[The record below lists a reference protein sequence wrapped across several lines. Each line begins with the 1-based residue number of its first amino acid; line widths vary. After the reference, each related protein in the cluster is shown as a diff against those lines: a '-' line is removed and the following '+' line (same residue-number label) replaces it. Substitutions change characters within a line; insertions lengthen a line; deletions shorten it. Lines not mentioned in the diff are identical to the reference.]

1 MAPCVLRSCINM
13 SQAISWSKAVLFLK
27 RGNMTACRSPP
38 GFRSCHSYGQPKL
51 SPQEVSSILRI
62 NEVSYDVS
70 TSSIRAYD
78 ANQLSSNIPIE
89 DRICVARCRY
99 TTGMLFGVFD
109 GHGGPDVAE
118 LVSQRLFDYIAL
130 TLLPIPILRDLIESD
145 SNFYG
150 KLTETYSE
158 TDLSPKLMEIHEN
171 SLRKYAIEILE
182 SQSES
187 FDFEMQNALS
197 RAFLKLDSDL
207 SEEIREAAHED
218 MDLLAMAIMG
228 ACACVAHIDGSHLHI
243 ATSGDCRAV
252 LGIMS
257 DANKW
262 ICKPLC
268 LEHNTDNVDE
278 MRRILSEHP
287 KSEMNT
293 VIKNERLLG
302 QLAPLRAF
310 GDYPYKWKTA
320 LQKKL
325 LLPVFGSGIIPPN
338 YYSPPYLTA
347 RPEVFHHH
355 LTARDKFLIVATD
368 GLWEQM
374 LPHKVV
380 KFVGEHMSGK
390 QTLDLLRLPRKQ
402 MRLEEINEILMQRH
416 IGLSKKPIDTN
427 ASTHLIRNALGR
439 TEYGVEHSRL
449 SAMLSLPDDMV
460 RNFRDDI
467 SVIVVYFDT
476 DYLRHSPAE

>member
-1 MAPCVLRSCINM
+1 
-13 SQAISWSKAVLFLK
+13 
-27 RGNMTACRSPP
+27 
-38 GFRSCHSYGQPKL
+38 
-51 SPQEVSSILRI
+51 
-62 NEVSYDVS
+62 
-70 TSSIRAYD
+70 
-78 ANQLSSNIPIE
+78 
-89 DRICVARCRY
+89 
-99 TTGMLFGVFD
+99 MLFGVFD
-109 GHGGPDVAE
+109 GHGGPDIAE
-118 LVSQRLFDYIAL
+118 IVSQRLFDYIAL
-130 TLLPIPILRDLIESD
+130 TLLPLSILRELVETN
-145 SNFYG
+145 SNFCE
-150 KLTETYSE
+150 KLTETYTE
-158 TDLSPKLMEIHEN
+158 TNLSPKLLQIHN
-171 SLRKYAIEILE
+171 SSLRRYAIEILE
-182 SQSES
+182 SHEQASAY
-187 FDFEMQNALS
+187 DFQMQHALS
-197 RAFLKLDSDL
+197 QAFLKLDSDL
-207 SEEIREAAHED
+207 SREAQEMAPRD
-218 MDLLAMAIMG
+218 MEMLAASIMG
-228 ACACVAHIDGSHLHI
+228 ACACVAHVDGSHLHL

-252 LGIMS
+252 LGILS

-262 ICKPLC
+262 ICKPLGT
-268 LEHNTDNVDE
+268 EHNTDNVDE

-310 GDYPYKWKTA
+310 GDFPYKWKTA

-325 LLPVFGSGIIPPN
+325 LLPAFGSGIIPPN
-338 YYSPPYLTA
+338 YHSPPYLTA
-347 RPEVFHHH
+347 QPEVFHHH
-355 LTARDKFLIVATD
+355 LTARDRFLILATD

-390 QTLDLLRLPRKQ
+390 QTLDLLKLPRKH
-402 MRLEEINEILMQRH
+402 MKLEEINEILMQRH
-416 IGLSKKPIDTN
+416 IGLSKKPTDGN

-476 DYLRHSPAE
+476 DYLRQSPAE

>member
-1 MAPCVLRSCINM
+1 M
-13 SQAISWSKAVLFLK
+13 
-27 RGNMTACRSPP
+27 
-38 GFRSCHSYGQPKL
+38 
-51 SPQEVSSILRI
+51 EV
-62 NEVSYDVS
+62 N
-70 TSSIRAYD
+70 TSSVRSFD

-89 DRICVARCRY
+89 DRICVARCRF

-109 GHGGPDVAE
+109 GHGGPDIAE
-118 LVSQRLFDYIAL
+118 IVSQRLFDYIAL
-130 TLLPIPILRDLIESD
+130 TLLPVSILKELVESNT
-145 SNFYG
+145 NFCG
-150 KLTETYSE
+150 KLTETF
-158 TDLSPKLMEIHEN
+158 TDISLSPKLERIHN
-171 SLRKYAIEILE
+171 TSLRRYAIEILE
-182 SQSES
+182 SQGES
-187 FDFEMQNALS
+187 FDFQMQDALS
-197 RAFLKLDSDL
+197 QAFLKLDGDL
-207 SEEIREAAHED
+207 SREIQEMAPRD
-218 MDLLAMAIMG
+218 MEMLAMAIMG
-228 ACACVAHIDGSHLHI
+228 ACACVAHIDGSHLHL

-252 LGIMS
+252 LGILS

-262 ICKPLC
+262 ICKPLGS
-268 LEHNTDNVDE
+268 EHNTDNVDE
-278 MRRILSEHP
+278 MRRVLSEHP

-310 GDYPYKWKTA
+310 GDFPYKWKSA

-325 LLPVFGSGIIPPN
+325 LLPAFGSGIMPPN
-338 YYSPPYLTA
+338 YYTPPYLTA
-347 RPEVFHHH
+347 KPEVFHHH
-355 LTARDKFLIVATD
+355 LTARDRFLIIATD

-390 QTLDLLRLPRKQ
+390 QTLDLLKLPRKH
-402 MRLEEINEILMQRH
+402 MKLEEINEILMQRH
-416 IGLSKKPIDTN
+416 IGLSKKPIDGN

-449 SAMLSLPDDMV
+449 SAMLSLPEDMV

>member
-1 MAPCVLRSCINM
+1 MA
-13 SQAISWSKAVLFLK
+13 K
-27 RGNMTACRSPP
+27 CR
-38 GFRSCHSYGQPKL
+38 F
-51 SPQEVSSILRI
+51 
-62 NEVSYDVS
+62 
-70 TSSIRAYD
+70 
-78 ANQLSSNIPIE
+78 
-89 DRICVARCRY
+89 

-109 GHGGPDVAE
+109 GHGGPDVAD

-130 TLLPIPILRDLIESD
+130 TLLPFPILRELVETNTDLC
-145 SNFYG
+145 G
-150 KLTETYSE
+150 KLTETLIGSHI
-158 TDLSPKLMEIHEN
+158 SPKNLQIHN
-171 SLRKYAIEILE
+171 SSLRRYAIEILE
-182 SQSES
+182 SQEEASA
-187 FDFEMQNALS
+187 FDFQMQHALS
-197 RAFLKLDSDL
+197 QAFVKLDEDL
-207 SEEIREAAHED
+207 SREIQEFAPKD
-218 MDLLAMAIMG
+218 MDLLAASIMG
-228 ACACVAHIDGSHLHI
+228 ACACVAHVDGSHLHL
-243 ATSGDCRAV
+243 ANSGDCRSV
-252 LGIMS
+252 LGILS

-262 ICKPLC
+262 ICKPLGN
-268 LEHNTDNVDE
+268 EHNTDNVDE

-310 GDYPYKWKTA
+310 GDFPYKWKNA

-325 LLPVFGSGIIPPN
+325 LLPAFGSGIIPPN
-338 YYSPPYLTA
+338 YYTPPYLTA

-355 LTARDKFLIVATD
+355 LTARDRFLIIATD

-390 QTLDLLRLPRKQ
+390 QTLDLLKLPRKH
-402 MRLEEINEILMQRH
+402 MKLEEINEILMQRH

-449 SAMLSLPDDMV
+449 SAMLSLPDDLV

-476 DYLRHSPAE
+476 EYLRVSPAD

>member
-1 MAPCVLRSCINM
+1 MAPCVLRSCI
-13 SQAISWSKAVLFLK
+13 SVAQAISWSKSVLLK
-27 RGNMTACRSPP
+27 GIMTACRSPP
-38 GFRSCHSYGQPKL
+38 NFRRCHSYGVPKL

-62 NEVSYDVS
+62 NEASYEVNVSSV
-70 TSSIRAYD
+70 RAFD

-109 GHGGPDVAE
+109 GHGGPAVAE
-118 LVSQRLFDYIAL
+118 IISQRLFDYIAL
-130 TLLPIPILRDLIESD
+130 TLLPVSILRELVESNT
-145 SNFYG
+145 NFYG
-150 KLTETYSE
+150 KLTETLTE
-158 TDLSPKLMEIHEN
+158 TSLPPKLQQIHNN
-171 SLRKYAIEILE
+171 SLKKYAVEMLRTQGE
-182 SQSES
+182 N
-187 FDFEMQNALS
+187 FDFQMQHALS
-197 RAFLKLDSDL
+197 QAFLKLDNDL
-207 SEEIREAAHED
+207 SQEIQEYSHKDAE
-218 MDLLAMAIMG
+218 MLAYAIMG
-228 ACACVAHIDGSHLHI
+228 ACACVAHIDGSHLHL

-252 LGIMS
+252 LGILS

-262 ICKPLC
+262 ICKPLGN
-268 LEHNTDNVDE
+268 EHNTDNVEE
-278 MRRILSEHP
+278 MRRVLSEHP

-310 GDYPYKWKTA
+310 GDFPYKWKGA

-325 LLPVFGSGIIPPN
+325 LLPAFGSGIIPPS
-338 YYSPPYLTA
+338 YYTPPYLTA
-347 RPEVFHHH
+347 QPEVFHHH
-355 LTARDKFLIVATD
+355 LTARDRFLILASD

-390 QTLDLLRLPRKQ
+390 QTLDLLKLPRKH

-416 IGLSKKPIDTN
+416 IGLSKKPIDAN

-476 DYLRHSPAE
+476 DFLRHSPAE